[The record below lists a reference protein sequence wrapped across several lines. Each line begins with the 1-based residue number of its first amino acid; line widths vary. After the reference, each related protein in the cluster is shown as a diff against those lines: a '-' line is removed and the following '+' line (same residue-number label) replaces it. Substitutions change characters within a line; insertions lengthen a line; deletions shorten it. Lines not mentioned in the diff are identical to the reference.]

1 MFAPPCDVRRDLST
15 SLDEAE
21 ITLHT
26 CCESDRRAAMEL
38 GRLGV
43 WVGMDGT
50 SAAAA
55 AAFAKRVEDRGYG
68 ALWIPEGRGRNA
80 LVLSS
85 WLLCHTKRLI
95 VATGIANIYARDA
108 VAMVGG
114 QRTLAEQSDG
124 RFLLGV
130 GVSHRPTVEG
140 VRGHTYGKPVA
151 MMRAYLQ
158 AMREAPYGAP
168 QPSERPLTIVAA
180 LGPRMMA
187 LSSELADGA
196 HPYNTTPEHSAQA
209 RTILGPGKLLCPEVW
224 VLLETDRAKARS
236 AARRTLARYLQLENY
251 VNGWRRQGF
260 GDADLAGGGSDRFLD
275 AMVAWGDEDAIRARV
290 QQHWDAG
297 ADHVCIQPIGP
308 QEPQDA
314 TGERVLDLLAPVRP
328 S

>member
-1 MFAPPCDVRRDLST
+1 
-15 SLDEAE
+15 
-21 ITLHT
+21 
-26 CCESDRRAAMEL
+26 MEL

-43 WVGMDGT
+43 WVGMDGM

-55 AAFAKRVEDRGYG
+55 ASFTERVEERGYG

-108 VAMVGG
+108 MAMAGG
-114 QRTLAEQSDG
+114 QRTLAEQSGG

-140 VRGHTYGKPVA
+140 VRGHAYGKPVA
-151 MMRAYLQ
+151 TMRAYLQ

-168 QPSERPLTIVAA
+168 QPPERPLTVVAA

-187 LSSELADGA
+187 LSSEFADGA
-196 HPYNTTPEHSAQA
+196 HPYNTTPEHSVQS

-236 AARRTLARYLQLENY
+236 VARQTLSRYLQLENY

-260 GDADLAGGGSDRFLD
+260 GEADLAGGGSDRFLD
-275 AMVAWGDEDAIRARV
+275 AMVAWGDEDAILNRI

-297 ADHVCIQPIGP
+297 ADHVCIQPISP
-308 QEPQDA
+308 QGSLDA
-314 TGERVLDLLAPVRP
+314 TGERVLDLLAPARR